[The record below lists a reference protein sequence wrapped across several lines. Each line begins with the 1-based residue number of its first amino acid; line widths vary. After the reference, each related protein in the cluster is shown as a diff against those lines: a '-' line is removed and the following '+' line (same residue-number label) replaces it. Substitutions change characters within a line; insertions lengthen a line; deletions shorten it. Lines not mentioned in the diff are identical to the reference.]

1 MTNNIFNKVRVVMV
15 ETSEAGNIGAA
26 ARAMK
31 NMCLSQLYLVNPK
44 NYPSATATARA
55 SGADDVLS
63 QAIVCQTLAEALDG
77 CHLVIGASA
86 RQRAIKWQQLDVIE
100 SCALIDETIKHQNQE
115 VAVIFGT
122 ENAGLTN
129 EQLDLCQVL
138 MTIPGN
144 PDYFSL
150 NIAQAI
156 QVFAYQNF
164 VQSAQKKQF
173 EQPKNIASF
182 NELENFYTHLQ
193 TVMVDINY
201 VDKNKPLEKLMRRI
215 RALFNRASLEKDE
228 VAILRGFLTQIEKDK
243 K

>member
-1 MTNNIFNKVRVVMV
+1 MV

-31 NMCLSQLYLVNPK
+31 NMALSRLYLVKPK
-44 NYPSATATARA
+44 NFPSAVATARA

-63 QAIVCQTLAEALDG
+63 NAIVCESLIQALDG

-86 RQRAIKWQQLDVIE
+86 RQRSIKWQQLDVVE
-100 SCALIDETIKHQNQE
+100 SCSLIDKTLKTQDQE
-115 VAVIFGT
+115 VAIIFGT

-156 QVFAYQNF
+156 QVFSYQLF
-164 VQSAQKKQF
+164 VQFQQKSVIN
-173 EQPKNIASF
+173 EEVKNLASF
-182 NELENFYTHLQ
+182 KELENFYQHLEK
-193 TVMVDINY
+193 VMLEIDY
-201 VDKNKPLEKLMRRI
+201 VDKTKPIEKLIRRI
-215 RALFNRASLEKDE
+215 RALFNRALPLKDE
-228 VAILRGFLTQIEKDK
+228 VAILRGFLTQVEKIRK
-243 K
+243 